1 MKKSTKREIMMAKMP
16 KTYLLSDESEYYK
29 LLEDLALAVAP
40 INLPV
45 SECEVWDWI
54 EKNVM
59 IIESV
64 NELSKELPNKFYLSS
79 TKDITNS
86 STHNSSA
93 KHGIE
98 KGYTIV
104 LHHPNDTGEKS
115 LKLVISSNNS
125 DNKFD
130 REFSTAR
137 PVMFTPLF
145 TINSGTKYYGISVYN
160 DKESFKHDLLF
171 IIKGISAPTI
181 LLPEEDFS
189 TILSPEEDL

>member
-59 IIESV
+59 IIESI
-64 NELSKELPNKFYLSS
+64 NELSKEMPNKFYLSS

-98 KGYTIV
+98 KGDTIV
-104 LHHPNDTGEKS
+104 LHHPNDTGEES

-125 DNKFD
+125 DNKFE

-145 TINSGTKYYGISVYN
+145 TINSGTKYYAISVYN

-189 TILSPEEDL
+189 TILPPEEDL